1 MKAAAAQVSDGGKK
15 SQEEA
20 KPSRPAGELLFC
32 GSSSWE
38 TIGKKQTGDGSTLL
52 PSPTRLSVLQGVP
65 IVFVAGGSTACHCI
79 ALDTEGR
86 TYTWGR
92 NEKGQLGHGDTFTRN
107 SPTIVASLARHK
119 VVKAALGRTHTIV
132 ITAEGQSLGFGF
144 NKHGQLGS
152 GSCKEEFEKSPV
164 KCLVQEAT
172 SVSCGADFTVWL
184 SSASGSSIL
193 SAGLP
198 QYGQLGHGTDNE
210 YNAKEASVKLVYEAQ
225 PRPRPIAAIAS
236 KSITKVACGNNHSVA
251 VDSDGYVYTWGFGG
265 HGRLGHKEQKDEFL
279 PRLVETFQRGN
290 VLPSTAVIA
299 AGSAYSAAT
308 AAGGQL
314 YMWGRVKTTGDNWM
328 YPKPVMD
335 LSGWNIRSLDCGN
348 TSSIAAAEDSCISWG
363 TGVYGELGYG
373 PTGPKSSANPKKI
386 DALEGFHTISVA
398 CGLGHSLFIV
408 DREKNVDKL
417 EQIDVFEGVESTQVP
432 ESKDEEAL
440 SNDKKRKA
448 PAKGRG
454 KAAKKKIES
463 ESEDDEDVDD
473 ESDDEP
479 KPKARGKAAGRGRG
493 RGRPPSAKNGHV
505 EASAKG
511 PSPAAKGRGR
521 GRPRGRGK

>member
-1 MKAAAAQVSDGGKK
+1 
-15 SQEEA
+15 
-20 KPSRPAGELLFC
+20 
-32 GSSSWE
+32 
-38 TIGKKQTGDGSTLL
+38 
-52 PSPTRLSVLQGVP
+52 
-65 IVFVAGGSTACHCI
+65 
-79 ALDTEGR
+79 
-86 TYTWGR
+86 
-92 NEKGQLGHGDTFTRN
+92 
-107 SPTIVASLARHK
+107 
-119 VVKAALGRTHTIV
+119 
-132 ITAEGQSLGFGF
+132 
-144 NKHGQLGS
+144 
-152 GSCKEEFEKSPV
+152 
-164 KCLVQEAT
+164 
-172 SVSCGADFTVWL
+172 
-184 SSASGSSIL
+184 
-193 SAGLP
+193 
-198 QYGQLGHGTDNE
+198 
-210 YNAKEASVKLVYEAQ
+210 
-225 PRPRPIAAIAS
+225 
-236 KSITKVACGNNHSVA
+236 
-251 VDSDGYVYTWGFGG
+251 
-265 HGRLGHKEQKDEFL
+265 
-279 PRLVETFQRGN
+279 
-290 VLPSTAVIA
+290 
-299 AGSAYSAAT
+299 
-308 AAGGQL
+308 
-314 YMWGRVKTTGDNWM
+314 MWGRVKTTGDNWM